1 MKLAVR
7 AASGLFL
14 LAVLLAVVFLGVAY
28 LAALFG
34 VLMAVALY
42 EYRLLWRGQGLEPP
56 LLVLVA
62 LAAFWLFRYAYPDLP
77 AASVGLL
84 AGALLGLSA
93 TLWRPHGDRPVAR
106 WAVAIGGAVWLG
118 YLPGCVLLLYLA
130 AGSHGRAVAL
140 VLLTVGISVMGDTC
154 AYLVGSWIGRHP
166 FFPGISPK
174 KTWEGAV
181 VGWLVPTL
189 VAGTLLPVVLPRLD
203 HLVAYA
209 IAAAAAAA
217 AIVGD
222 LAESQLKR
230 EVGVK
235 DSGTLIPGHGGILD
249 RVDSLLFVG
258 AVVYSLLGIAHAF

>member
-7 AASGLFL
+7 TASGVAL
-14 LAVLLAVVFLGVAY
+14 LGVLLAALVLGIAY
-28 LAALFG
+28 LAGLVV
-34 VLMAVALY
+34 VLMAIAIY
-42 EYRLLWRGQGLEPP
+42 EYRVLWRGQGLEPSW
-56 LLVLVA
+56 LVLVP
-62 LAAFWLFRYAYPDLP
+62 LAGFWLFRFSYPQLP

-84 AGALLGLSA
+84 AAALLGL
-93 TLWRPHGDRPVAR
+93 TLALGRAHAERPIAR
-106 WAVAIGGAVWLG
+106 WAIAVGGALWLG
-118 YLPGCVLLLYLA
+118 YLPGCILLLYRA
-130 AGSHGRAVAL
+130 AGSPGRALAL
-140 VLLTVGISVMGDTC
+140 VLLTVGISVLGDTG

-166 FFPGISPK
+166 FMPGISPK

-181 VGWLVPTL
+181 VGWLLPAL
-189 VAGTLLPVVLPRLD
+189 VAGTLLPVVLPSLD

-217 AIVGD
+217 AIAGD
-222 LAESQLKR
+222 LVESQLKR

>member
-7 AASGLFL
+7 TASGLIL
-14 LAVLLAVVFLGVAY
+14 LAVLLAALFLGVAF
-28 LAALFG
+28 LAALVG
-34 VLMAVALY
+34 LLMAIALY
-42 EYRLLWRGQGLEPP
+42 EYRLLWRGQGLQPY
-56 LLVLVA
+56 LLVMA
-62 LAAFWLFRYAYPDLP
+62 PLAAFWLFRYAYPQIP
-77 AASVGLL
+77 VASVGLL
-84 AGALLGLSA
+84 VAALVGLTISLG
-93 TLWRPHGDRPVAR
+93 RPHSQRPIAS
-106 WAVAIGGAVWLG
+106 WAVAVGGAVWLG
-118 YLPGCVLLLYLA
+118 YLPGCVLLLYLS
-130 AGSHGRAVAL
+130 AGSPGRAVAL
-140 VLLTVGISVMGDTC
+140 VLLTAGISVMGDTG

-166 FFPGISPK
+166 FFPAISPK
-174 KTWEGAV
+174 KTWEGAA

-189 VAGTLLPVVLPRLD
+189 VAGTLFPMVLPRLD

-209 IAAAAAAA
+209 VAAAAAAA
-217 AIVGD
+217 AIAGD